1 MNDQKPTSNAT
12 PAEGHST
19 PGHLSITQI
28 QFRRAKVHIVGLKRG
43 LIEFFELPKRII
55 KVFFPIEMEDGSVR
69 TFQGIRV
76 LHNQVLGPGKGGI
89 RYHPEVTEEEVVDL
103 ATLMTWKCALLDLPF
118 GGAKGGVVCDAKS
131 LSETELRRITRR
143 FVHELG
149 SDIGPYT
156 DIPAPDL
163 YTNELTMAWIYD
175 TYNAMHPGANNRP
188 VVTGKPLEL
197 GGSRGRKEATGLGCL
212 WATERLLEF
221 GLVPGLESVAGA
233 RVAIQG
239 FGNVGAVAARRFMEA
254 GARVIGVSDSQG
266 GVHAPGGLDVNRV
279 MLHRKEHGTVV
290 GTPETRTITNP
301 ALLALDCDILIP
313 AALGG
318 AITGAVAE
326 AVKAKLIVEAANEPV
341 TPEGE
346 AVLAGRDVIV
356 LPDIVANGGGVTVS
370 YFEWVQNTENQDWE
384 LEEVERKM
392 KARMRRAVEIMIA
405 RWRKLAAEAAKSGEA
420 APVEPASLRTAALV
434 VAIERV
440 AKAAL
445 QRGIWP

>member
-1 MNDQKPTSNAT
+1 MNNQKPTSDAT
-12 PAEGHST
+12 PAEEHST
-19 PGHLSITQI
+19 PEPLSTTQI
-28 QFRRAKVHIVGLKRG
+28 QFRRAKAHIVGLKRG
-43 LIEFFELPKRII
+43 LIEFFELPKRIV

-103 ATLMTWKCALLDLPF
+103 ATLMTWKCALFDLPF

-197 GGSRGRKEATGLGCL
+197 GGSKGRNEATGLGCL

-221 GLVPGLESVAGA
+221 GLVPELESVAGA
-233 RVAIQG
+233 RIAIQG

-254 GARVIGVSDSQG
+254 GARVIAVSDSQG

-290 GTPETRTITNP
+290 GTPETQTITNP

-318 AITGAVAE
+318 TITGAVAE

-346 AVLAGRDVIV
+346 AVLDERDVIV

-370 YFEWVQNTENQDWE
+370 YFEWVQNTENQKWE

-392 KARMRRAVEIMIA
+392 KARIRRAVEIMIA
-405 RWRKLAAEAAKSGEA
+405 RWRKLAAEAVKSDEA
-420 APVEPASLRTAALV
+420 PPIEPASLRTAALV